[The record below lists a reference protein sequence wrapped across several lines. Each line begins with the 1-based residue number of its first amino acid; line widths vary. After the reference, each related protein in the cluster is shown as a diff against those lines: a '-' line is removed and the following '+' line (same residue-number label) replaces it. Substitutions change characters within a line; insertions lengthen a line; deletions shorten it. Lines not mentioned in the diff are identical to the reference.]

1 MDKMSIKDFSKEE
14 RHDFYQSKYE
24 YYARFM
30 MRLISVSCVTYM
42 FFFLTDCLI
51 MGRFAYETIL
61 SRFIIILPYIGYMWL
76 YKKVKD
82 YRVMVPVTYLVIHI
96 IIWCT
101 DWATYLLPDKQ
112 FVVPGMVIMN
122 LIFVCAGFGSPLIY
136 SNIGHGLLLVDI
148 ALANLFLHYDELAMM
163 YLFNVPCV
171 IAVCAVHRVMKRV
184 YMEQYMIRKKLEDL
198 AVHDQLTKVNNRN
211 KLKELSN
218 LRGEMVVFSDI
229 NVSMLLLDIDFFKR
243 VNDQYGHDA
252 GDAVLVHLAQ
262 LLKKQ
267 VRMTDYVIRWGGEEF
282 LIILP
287 GCVVEQA
294 ARVAEIIR
302 KKVEES
308 DNGVCPI
315 TVSIGVAPH
324 EPGDY
329 NITIKNADKA
339 LYEAKRSGRNKVVMY
354 QEDKKEADS
363 KD

>member
-30 MRLISVSCVTYM
+30 MRLISVSCVAYM

-51 MGRFAYETIL
+51 MGRFAYETVL

-82 YRVMVPVTYLVIHI
+82 YRIMVPVTYLVIHI

-101 DWATYLLPDKQ
+101 DWATYLLPDRK
-112 FVVPGMVIMN
+112 FAVPGMVIMN
-122 LIFVCAGFGSPLIY
+122 LIFVCAGFGAPLIY
-136 SNIGHGLLLVDI
+136 SNIGHVFLLVDI

-163 YLFNVPCV
+163 YLFNIPCV

-184 YMEQYMIRKKLEDL
+184 YMEQYIIRKKLEDL
-198 AVHDQLTKVNNRN
+198 AIHDQLTKVNNRN

-229 NVSMLLLDIDFFKR
+229 DVSMLLLDIDFFKS

-267 VRMTDYVIRWGGEEF
+267 VRLTDYVIRWGGEEF

-287 GCVVEQA
+287 GCAVKQA
-294 ARVAEIIR
+294 ERIAEKIR

-315 TVSIGVAPH
+315 TVSIGVALH
-324 EPGDY
+324 QPGDY
-329 NITIKNADKA
+329 HATIKKADEA
-339 LYEAKRSGRNKVVMY
+339 LYQAKRSGRNKVVT
-354 QEDKKEADS
+354 QD
-363 KD
+363 

>member
-1 MDKMSIKDFSKEE
+1 MDKRSIQDFSKEE
-14 RHDFYQSKYE
+14 RYDFYQSKYE
-24 YYARFM
+24 YYALFLR
-30 MRLISVSCVTYM
+30 RLISVSCITYI
-42 FFFLTDCLI
+42 FFFVTDCVI
-51 MGRFAYETIL
+51 MGRFFHETLL
-61 SRFIIILPYIGYMWL
+61 SRVIVLLPYVIYRWL
-76 YKKVKD
+76 YNRVKD
-82 YRVMVPVTYLVIHI
+82 YRIMVPVTYLMIHI
-96 IIWCT
+96 IIWCK
-101 DWATYLLPDKQ
+101 DWATYLLTDRQ
-112 FVVPGMVIMN
+112 FAVPGMVIMN
-122 LIFVCAGFGSPLIY
+122 LIFVCAGFGAPLMYNTIA
-136 SNIGHGLLLVDI
+136 HGFIIVDI
-148 ALANLFLHYDELAMM
+148 AIANAFIHYEDLAMM
-163 YLFNVPCV
+163 YLFNAPCV
-171 IAVCAVHRVMKRV
+171 IAICAIHRVMNRV
-184 YMEQYMIRKKLEDL
+184 YKEQYIIRKKLEDL

-229 NVSMLLLDIDFFKR
+229 DVSMLLLDIDFFKR

-287 GCVVEQA
+287 GCELKQA
-294 ARVAEIIR
+294 ERIAEKIR

-339 LYEAKRSGRNKVVMY
+339 LYQAKRSGRNKVVMY

-363 KD
+363 